1 MSRFLIETDRSHWRE
16 PSQRRCLSGAE
27 NRTWFRITARTSDG
41 ALFWRGWFEGR
52 DDLDAFLWALASG
65 SLRYERALWGLPQA
79 GSGRPCVGWCSRLEV
94 ARYEGAWQGE
104 WADLPLMYDFAT
116 QRLLVSPTGSL
127 QTDIVPSDWNSAN
140 NSIQTIGAGGS
151 GAAVDTNG
159 NRNVTGGGGGAWNR
173 AVNVA
178 LTRGASASYQ
188 IGAGGA
194 AVTQATAGA
203 SAGNAGGD
211 TWYNGST
218 LGGSNVGSKGGA
230 GGQVATNG
238 GAGGDGPSGIGSSN
252 NSGGRGGNST
262 NVSGQNATG
271 GGGAGGPHGAG
282 SNGGDATG
290 INVATAGGSGDAGS
304 GGAGGANTGGAGTE
318 FDATHGSGGGGG
330 GKRSAPSAGP
340 GGVYGAGGG
349 GNCSLTTAIS
359 GAGANGLIV
368 QTYTPVALFRQ
379 NPLTGLSA
387 GGAFFADP
395 LSTRARR

>member
-1 MSRFLIETDRSHWRE
+1 MLIVRNIRDTKVLLPMHRLEWLGASDRRGVEQYWV
-16 PSQRRCLSGAE
+16 
-27 NRTWFRITARTSDG
+27 ITGRLHDG
-41 ALFWRGWFEGR
+41 LVKWRGRF
-52 DDLDAFLWALASG
+52 DDREDADEFLLALISG
-65 SLRYERALWGLPQA
+65 SLRYERSLWRLPTPEWHPGIA
-79 GSGRPCVGWCSRLEV
+79 
-94 ARYEGAWQGE
+94 GAWQRD
-104 WADLPLMYDFAT
+104 WADLPLTYDFAT
-116 QRLLVSPTGSL
+116 LRFLVSPPGSL
-127 QTDIVPSDWNSAN
+127 QTDTVPSDWSPN
-140 NSIQTIGAGGS
+140 NSKIETLGAGGS

-194 AVTQATAGA
+194 AVTQATAGS

-271 GGGAGGPHGAG
+271 GGGAGGPNGVG
-282 SNGGDATG
+282 SNGGDASS
-290 INVATAGGSGDAGS
+290 INAVTAGGSGDAGS
-304 GGAGGANTGGAGTE
+304 GGAGGANTGGAGGAGTE

-330 GKRSAPSAGP
+330 GKRSTTSAGP
-340 GGVYGAGGG
+340 GGAYGAGGG
-349 GNCSLTTAIS
+349 GNCSLTTATS
-359 GAGANGLIV
+359 GAGASGLIV